1 MPRTRS
7 VATAT
12 AKVVAGTTAATADVA
27 SAVAGATARLDRR
40 AFLAAAG
47 AVTLSAG
54 VGYALGPGAGS
65 GNAAPAGHATVPR
78 SRQAPAAPLAP
89 YRGGT
94 TLLTAAAARGTSGYR
109 RLGEG
114 PAWGRVVR
122 GDLAAAKPG
131 REGRRTALAA
141 FVQFT
146 DLHLVDVQH
155 PLRYE
160 YLRAQTASAWRPQES
175 LSVAGAVSLVERVNS
190 LRGAPATGA
199 PLHCVVTT
207 GDNTDNNSR
216 GELDWFLKVM
226 SGGRITPNTGD
237 PRHYE
242 GVQDSGLTLYWHP
255 DDALRDADKRLGF
268 PRLHG
273 FLDAAIR
280 EVNSPGLG
288 LPWYSTVGNH
298 DALPGG
304 CWAPKDSYFAEF
316 AVGGR
321 KLMALDEQR
330 GAALWKAVKKGHD
343 PKGDHFKELLRSES
357 RRMRNVTPDE
367 SRAPFTPAEYIRAHL
382 DPAHKGRGPVGHG
395 YTQENLASATQY
407 YSFRVSDDVLGIS
420 LDTTDPGGHYEG
432 SLGTAQLRW
441 LERELAA
448 NERRAGGPS
457 YVVVLSHHTSRT
469 MRNLRHDP
477 ARPGEA
483 RHGGDEILALLG
495 RHRSVLAWV
504 NGHSH
509 KNAITPHRTAHG
521 SFWEVSTASH
531 IDFPQLARVVEISD
545 NHDGTVS
552 LFTTLIESAAPHRTD
567 FADLSQTGLAALYR
581 ELSFNAPGAK
591 PALGGEAG
599 DRNTELIL
607 KKG

>member
-1 MPRTRS
+1 MPRTRT
-7 VATAT
+7 VATA
-12 AKVVAGTTAATADVA
+12 AA
-27 SAVAGATARLDRR
+27 SIDRR
-40 AFLAAAG
+40 ALLAATG
-47 AVTLSAG
+47 AVALSAG
-54 VGYALGPGAGS
+54 IGHTLGPGADS
-65 GNAAPAGHATVPR
+65 GNAAPLGRTAVAR

-89 YRGGT
+89 YKGGT
-94 TLLTAAAARGTSGYR
+94 TLLTVAAPRGSSGYR
-109 RLGEG
+109 RLGDG
-114 PAWGRVVR
+114 PAWRRVVR
-122 GDLAAAKPG
+122 GDLAAAKAG
-131 REGRRTALAA
+131 REERRTALAA

-160 YLRAQTASAWRPQES
+160 YLRAQTASAWRPHES
-175 LSVAGAVSLVERVNS
+175 LSVAGAVSLVERVNA
-190 LRGAPATGA
+190 LRGAPATGG

-216 GELDWFLKVM
+216 AELDWYLKVM

-237 PRHYE
+237 PRRYE
-242 GVQDSGLTLYWHP
+242 GVQASGLPLYWHP
-255 DDALRDADKRLGF
+255 DDALRDADKSLGF

-280 EVNSPGLG
+280 EVNSPGLA

-304 CWAPKDSYFAEF
+304 CWAPRDPYLTDF
-316 AVGGR
+316 AVGGK
-321 KLMALDEQR
+321 KLMSLDETR
-330 GAALWKAVKKGHD
+330 GAALWKAVKKGRD
-343 PKGDHFKELLRSES
+343 PKGVRFKELLESEA
-357 RRMRNVTPDE
+357 RRMRSVTPDA
-367 SRAPFTPAEYIRAHL
+367 SRAPFTPAEYVRAHL
-382 DPAHKGRGPVGHG
+382 DPAHRGAGPVGHG
-395 YTQENLASATQY
+395 YTEENLAADTQY

-420 LDTTDPGGHYEG
+420 LDSTDPAGHYEG
-432 SLGTAQLRW
+432 SLGTRQLRW

-457 YVVVLSHHTSRT
+457 YVVVFSHHTSRT
-469 MRNLRHDP
+469 MRNLRQDP
-477 ARPGEA
+477 SRPAEA
-483 RHGGDEILALLG
+483 RHGGDEIVSLLG

-531 IDFPQLARVVEISD
+531 IDFPQLARVVELTD

-607 KKG
+607 RKG

>member
-1 MPRTRS
+1 PRIRT

-12 AKVVAGTTAATADVA
+12 ATAGAHAATA
-27 SAVAGATARLDRR
+27 TADAAARIDRR
-40 AFLAAAG
+40 ALLAATG
-47 AVTLSAG
+47 AVALSAG
-54 VGYALGPGAGS
+54 IGHTLGPGAGS
-65 GNAAPAGHATVPR
+65 GNAAPLGRATVAR
-78 SRQAPAAPLAP
+78 SRPAPAAPLAP
-89 YRGGT
+89 YKGGT
-94 TLLTAAAARGTSGYR
+94 TLLTVAAPRGTSGYR
-109 RLGEG
+109 RLGDG
-114 PAWGRVVR
+114 PAWRRVVR
-122 GDLAAAKPG
+122 GDLAAARPG
-131 REGRRTALAA
+131 REERRTALAA

-160 YLRAQTASAWRPQES
+160 YLRAQTASAWRPHEA
-175 LSVAGAVSLVERVNS
+175 LSVAGVVSLVERVNA

-216 GELDWFLKVM
+216 TELDWFLKVM

-237 PRHYE
+237 PRRYE
-242 GVQDSGLTLYWHP
+242 GVQASGLKLYWHP
-255 DDALRDADKRLGF
+255 DDDLRDADKSLGF
-268 PRLHG
+268 PQLHG

-304 CWAPKDSYFAEF
+304 CWAPRDPYFTDF
-316 AVGGR
+316 AVGGK
-321 KLMALDEQR
+321 KLMSLDETR
-330 GAALWKAVKKGHD
+330 GAALWRAVKKGHD
-343 PKGDHFKELLRSES
+343 PKGGRFKELLESEA
-357 RRMRNVTPDE
+357 RRMRSVTPDP
-367 SRAPFTPAEYIRAHL
+367 SRAPFTPAEYLRAHL
-382 DPAHKGRGPVGHG
+382 DPAHAGAGPAGHG
-395 YTQENLASATQY
+395 YTEENLSSGTQY

-420 LDTTDPGGHYEG
+420 LDSTDPAGHYEG
-432 SLGTAQLRW
+432 SLGTGQMSW

-457 YVVVLSHHTSRT
+457 YVVVFSHHTSRT
-469 MRNLRHDP
+469 MRNLRADP
-477 ARPGEA
+477 ARPGEG
-483 RHGGDEILALLG
+483 RHGGEEIVELLG

-531 IDFPQLARVVEISD
+531 IDFPQLARVVELTD
-545 NHDGTVS
+545 NHDGTIS

-567 FADLSQTGLAALYR
+567 FDDLSQTGLAALYR

-591 PALGGEAG
+591 PALGGEPG

-607 KKG
+607 RKG